1 MAVSRDETT
10 CFWKAKSFRK
20 SPTKMFCI
28 IENIF
33 SPNEKVFARN
43 APSVKT
49 CLQGQDVHCWLAITG
64 PLAGL
69 PVFCWPCTTD
79 SGIKMA
85 TGVKPKMGIGEI
97 KNGSHSMKLI
107 RFLFFSWS
115 DVVCDGDSNRIWNL
129 HHGEFHVS
137 FPPFFLHTP
146 PGRLSAIGSWGV
158 ALAIWGL
165 SGVAALC
172 GALSWAGEITQR
184 CESSIAVSLSV
195 NRETAMLSRGSV

>member
-1 MAVSRDETT
+1 MAVSRDETK

-85 TGVKPKMGIGEI
+85 TGVKPKMGIGGI

-129 HHGEFHVS
+129 HHSEFHVS
-137 FPPFFLHTP
+137 FPSFSFSRLQVICCGLVGGRPGYLGTLWGSCTLWGSFL
-146 PGRLSAIGSWGV
+146 GR
-158 ALAIWGL
+158 
-165 SGVAALC
+165 
-172 GALSWAGEITQR
+172 
-184 CESSIAVSLSV
+184 
-195 NRETAMLSRGSV
+195 